1 MSENIE
7 LDFRDT
13 GADKYLVIYAAVRSF
28 KDSSS
33 TGESE
38 VFYEINEKNLGLTAL
53 VLMSLSGS
61 VYADAPITDT
71 TVINGDK
78 TINVDT
84 SSNTG
89 IKLSGNKEVSL
100 DAATPDA
107 TVVIKIN
114 GQRGIGDIRY
124 GSIIENGAKMN
135 LNDLSIISEDRTGDV
150 NGFYAKGMGTE
161 VNINNLSVDVSGNN
175 IYGVNVNTGAQM
187 KVAGDLNVTVR
198 GDTVPAS
205 GIRAI
210 TVNSDSGRLD
220 VKGNLIVNI
229 ESDQR
234 GYGIYNTS
242 GGTLTVDKDTYITNN
257 SAIGHSIFSASN
269 NEDGSIM
276 LGGNLNVESH
286 GNSAYAI
293 RVIGGLVDVAGTTVM
308 NMYGD
313 NVSGIHTSRDGN
325 GRVEGIV
332 NLHGDTF
339 VKIEGKSGKGIYAST
354 GLITVD
360 GKSYFEI
367 NGDRSNGIYADNG
380 GKVVLNGGV
389 GIVAQGSGA
398 QGIYAYG
405 GGNVELHETATI
417 IADGDAASNAI
428 RVNGAGSTTGDRSV
442 VSGSAL
448 FVMQGSAFGS
458 LTTESLSGSGG
469 TIVLDID
476 GTAVGQSDKLYVTD
490 TFTGTQA
497 LQLHEINGRDNDP
510 TLGNDALG
518 TVLASVNN
526 NSGTFTAVD
535 GEGSLFWQRYE
546 LGQQASESA
555 GFTTDW
561 YLAEI
566 VNRDPVENPTTS
578 VETVQAGS
586 ALNYYTWR
594 TENDKMLQRI
604 GELRHNGDAAK
615 GAWFRVS
622 GSKIGRSGA
631 FGFGNKYTNYELGYD
646 EVVKR
651 TEAFTRYNGVALN
664 YTDGSSSYSSG
675 SGENHAKG
683 ISFYGTQI
691 GSKGHYL
698 DVVFKISHLDNDFAV
713 YDSNARRITG
723 EFENVGVALSA
734 EYGRKNDMGSGWY
747 LEPQAQLTLGY
758 LGGDTYKTS
767 NDLTVRQSGINSA
780 VGRLGFNLGRD
791 VSDRANVY
799 VKANLLHEFGG
810 SHAVTMTDSLGNS
823 FTADTG
829 FNDTWFEYGV
839 GATFTTGTNSHIYF
853 DVERSTGSDF
863 KKDWQWNAGARWTF

>member
-1 MSENIE
+1 M
-7 LDFRDT
+7 
-13 GADKYLVIYAAVRSF
+13 RSM
-28 KDSSS
+28 K
-33 TGESE
+33 
-38 VFYEINEKNLGLTAL
+38 KNLGLTAL

-78 TINVDT
+78 TINVDS

-150 NGFYAKGMGTE
+150 NGFYAKGMGTEE

-242 GGTLTVDKDTYITNN
+242 GGTLTVDKDTYIINN

-389 GIVAQGSGA
+389 GIVAQGSG
-398 QGIYAYG
+398 GL
-405 GGNVELHETATI
+405 VDLELA
-417 IADGDAASNAI
+417 
-428 RVNGAGSTTGDRSV
+428 AGSVWTGAAKLD
-442 VSGSAL
+442 SGKGSESRMNFGEEAVWQMTDSSEL
-448 FVMQGSAFGS
+448 TDMKLDGGRVDMTADGSAFGS

-546 LGQQASESA
+546 LGQQ
-555 GFTTDW
+555 
-561 YLAEI
+561 
-566 VNRDPVENPTTS
+566 
-578 VETVQAGS
+578 Q
-586 ALNYYTWR
+586 
-594 TENDKMLQRI
+594 LQ
-604 GELRHNGDAAK
+604 
-615 GAWFRVS
+615 
-622 GSKIGRSGA
+622 
-631 FGFGNKYTNYELGYD
+631 
-646 EVVKR
+646 
-651 TEAFTRYNGVALN
+651 
-664 YTDGSSSYSSG
+664 
-675 SGENHAKG
+675 
-683 ISFYGTQI
+683 Q
-691 GSKGHYL
+691 
-698 DVVFKISHLDNDFAV
+698 
-713 YDSNARRITG
+713 
-723 EFENVGVALSA
+723 
-734 EYGRKNDMGSGWY
+734 
-747 LEPQAQLTLGY
+747 
-758 LGGDTYKTS
+758 
-767 NDLTVRQSGINSA
+767 RQ
-780 VGRLGFNLGRD
+780 
-791 VSDRANVY
+791 
-799 VKANLLHEFGG
+799 
-810 SHAVTMTDSLGNS
+810 
-823 FTADTG
+823 
-829 FNDTWFEYGV
+829 W
-839 GATFTTGTNSHIYF
+839 
-853 DVERSTGSDF
+853 
-863 KKDWQWNAGARWTF
+863 